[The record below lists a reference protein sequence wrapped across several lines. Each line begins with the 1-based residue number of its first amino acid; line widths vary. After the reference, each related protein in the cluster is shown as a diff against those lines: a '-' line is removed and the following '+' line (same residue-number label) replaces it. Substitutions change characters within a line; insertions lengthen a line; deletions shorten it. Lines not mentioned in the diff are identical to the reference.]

1 MATTSKQD
9 KQGARTVSDLE
20 LRYRFGQTFAEVEG
34 IATDAQKAAEEAK
47 KAVEG
52 LDQEEILNLLT
63 EDGKWEGIFRD
74 EKGNVY
80 LNGTYIKAGTFTSE
94 KDVFLNPG
102 YEEMAT
108 ILNHVSGVATI
119 PSKDRYKYDLDGDGN
134 ITENDAYLIEDLAN
148 GNKTLDDWK
157 YRQTSKVRITIDV
170 NQPTQILSITGT
182 NMWGRSIDRAIGID
196 SAFLSSAENGGMYRR
211 LSDGKKEWLNP
222 ARTPDIIYRTL
233 ERFNGKAVQSIVLE
247 FPEVPSNGMMEYST
261 GIANTRTIISINALF
276 YDNSGFVW
284 HNPNYMNIYCAP
296 GETGGYNLVLSAD
309 SLFYGWTGF
318 AELKYI

>member
-1 MATTSKQD
+1 MATSKQD
-9 KQGARTVSDLE
+9 RQGARTVSDLE
-20 LRYRFGQTFAEVEG
+20 LRYRFDKSFAEVEG
-34 IATDAQKAAEEAK
+34 IATDAQKEAREAK
-47 KAVEG
+47 KIVEG
-52 LDQEEILNLLT
+52 LDQEKIFELLT
-63 EDGKWEGIFRD
+63 EDGKWQGIFRAD
-74 EKGNVY
+74 DGSVY

-94 KDVFLNPG
+94 RDVFLNPG
-102 YEEMAT
+102 YEEMTT

-119 PSKDRYKYDLDGDGN
+119 PAGDLYKYDFDGDKS
-134 ITENDAYLIEDLAN
+134 ITENDAHMVEGIARGDKN
-148 GNKTLDDWK
+148 LDNWQ

-170 NQPTQILSITGT
+170 NQPTQILNITGT

-222 ARTPDIIYRTL
+222 ARTPDVIYRTL

-247 FPEVPSNGMMEYST
+247 FPEVPSDGMMEYST
-261 GIANTRTIISINALF
+261 GIANARTIISINALF
-276 YDNSGFVW
+276 YDESGFVW

-296 GETGGYNLVLSAD
+296 GGTGQYNLVLSAD